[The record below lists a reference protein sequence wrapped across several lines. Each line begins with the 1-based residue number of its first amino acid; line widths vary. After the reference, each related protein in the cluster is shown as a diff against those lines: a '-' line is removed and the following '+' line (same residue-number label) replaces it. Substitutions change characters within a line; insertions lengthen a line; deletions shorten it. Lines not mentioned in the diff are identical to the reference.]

1 MKTITLKI
9 LRIKFV
15 MVALIVISF
24 KGYSQ
29 TGDYFSLQNGD
40 FLDYNS
46 WGYNSQIENCGCIPD
61 DDGICNITIPANK
74 TVYVRHALNTSCN
87 MHIGANSIL
96 IVESNGSLTLYG
108 PASMIGDGLFQI
120 DSGAIV
126 NIGRNLDLTGNAT
139 VINNG
144 FLTIGEDLTFEGSS
158 LLCGTGVLDVIG
170 NIIGGAPCASMSVLP
185 IELTYFKGTLNQ
197 NTVELIWETAS
208 EINNDFF
215 EIEKSMN
222 GIDYTLV
229 KRIDSKAIN
238 GNSSLNL
245 KYLIIDEFPYQGIS
259 YYRLK
264 QTDLDRQ
271 YKYSSTIS
279 IDFSKK
285 AFDVTFFPNPNKGEL
300 FVQYT
305 STDNIN
311 AILILKNTMDKI
323 VYSKDLELNFINSNT
338 ALDIPDEIASGI
350 YYCTLLIDNK
360 SYTQKI
366 ILLPK

>member
-15 MVALIVISF
+15 MVALMVIAFTS
-24 KGYSQ
+24 YSQ

-40 FLDYNS
+40 FLNYNS

-87 MHIGANSIL
+87 MLIGANSIL

-108 PASMIGDGLFQI
+108 PASMIGDGLFQL
-120 DSGAIV
+120 DAGAVV
-126 NIGRNLDLTGNAT
+126 NIGGNLDLTGNAT

-144 FLTIGEDLTFEGSS
+144 FLTIGEDLTFAGSS

-170 NIIGGAPCASMSVLP
+170 NITGGAPCASMSILP
-185 IELTYFKGTLNQ
+185 IELIYFKGTLNH

-208 EINNDFF
+208 ELNNDFF
-215 EIEKSMN
+215 EIEKSSD

-229 KRIDSKAIN
+229 KRIDSKAID
-238 GNSSLNL
+238 GNSSSKL
-245 KYLIIDEFPYQGIS
+245 KYITTDESPFEGIS

-271 YKYSSTIS
+271 NKYSTIIA

-285 AFDVTFFPNPNKGEL
+285 AFDIAFFPNPNKGEL

-305 STDNIN
+305 SIENKTAVMILRN
-311 AILILKNTMDKI
+311 AMDKI
-323 VYSKDLELNFINSNT
+323 VYSKDLEMNSVSHNG
-338 ALDIPDEIASGI
+338 ALVIPDEIPSGI
-350 YYCTLLIDNK
+350 YYCTLLIDDK